1 MKKKSLNEEVTRIQE
16 MMGVK
21 HISPSGKE
29 TNMSPDD
36 DDYEINYG
44 KNAIEEI
51 SPSDIVGSMREEEAD
66 ENTEVLNKFKDQYGD
81 KKGEEVY
88 YATANKQDRDPE
100 TFEKNE
106 AFDPSDSD
114 DDGLSDCCGAPIVMH
129 DICSECGEHCEAEEE
144 IDENISKSTAILNRP
159 SNRMTFEQMGM
170 IMVLADELG
179 GEENAKANEF
189 VSGVV
194 TKMKADEYIKE
205 LIAKIDNEQE
215 TPKDMPGFE
224 GTTDALDDLGIR
236 EGVDEESAIG
246 GWDLAMEDAMVGS
259 DNRVDY
265 LENALGGVWNMGR
278 GNNKIDLKS
287 MAQSLIDD
295 LFGNDDTET
304 SKDIPG
310 FEDTTDALDDLGIR
324 EEVESFMKMRA
335 GKDGKVYEGRP
346 GFKQENFYNTQSE
359 ALQSAEEYAK
369 HKGFDVNWE
378 SITPQHVAYEKTV
391 QYHVEILKDGK
402 PLKKMLQ
409 ISLYRMPSGKYELTN
424 YIM

>member
-1 MKKKSLNEEVTRIQE
+1 
-16 MMGVK
+16 
-21 HISPSGKE
+21 
-29 TNMSPDD
+29 
-36 DDYEINYG
+36 
-44 KNAIEEI
+44 
-51 SPSDIVGSMREEEAD
+51 
-66 ENTEVLNKFKDQYGD
+66 
-81 KKGEEVY
+81 
-88 YATANKQDRDPE
+88 
-100 TFEKNE
+100 
-106 AFDPSDSD
+106 
-114 DDGLSDCCGAPIVMH
+114 
-129 DICSECGEHCEAEEE
+129 
-144 IDENISKSTAILNRP
+144 
-159 SNRMTFEQMGM
+159 MTFEQMGM

-194 TKMKADEYIKE
+194 AKMKADEYIKE